1 MSLSLAIALAL
12 QASPTGQWEQFAED
26 ARAVY
31 SVDPAS
37 IVRGEGPVPLRYR
50 TELRASMSDGLR
62 TLIMAVAVDC
72 PARTMTV
79 RRLEGYREDGS
90 LIRASDLAGTAP
102 VAIPDDA
109 SGQAFVRRVCG
120 EEPPG

>member
-1 MSLSLAIALAL
+1 MSLSLIVALAL
-12 QASPTGQWEQFAED
+12 QAAPTGQWEQFAED

-37 IVRGEGPVPLRYR
+37 IARGAGPVPVRYR
-50 TELRASMSDGLR
+50 TELRATMSDGLR

-79 RRLEGYREDGS
+79 RRMEGYRADGS
-90 LIRASDLAGTAP
+90 LIRASDMSGTGP
-102 VAIPDDA
+102 VAIPGDA
-109 SGQAFVRRVCG
+109 SGEAFVRRICG
-120 EEPPG
+120 DAPPR